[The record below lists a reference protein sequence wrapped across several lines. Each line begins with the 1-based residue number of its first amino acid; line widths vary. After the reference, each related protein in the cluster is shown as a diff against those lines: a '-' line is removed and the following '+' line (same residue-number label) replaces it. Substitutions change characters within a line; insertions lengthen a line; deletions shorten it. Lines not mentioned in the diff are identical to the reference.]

1 MMNRKRLKN
10 HQNTERPLLA
20 TLGLN
25 KMTPAQIINSLACD
39 IADQLDVTR
48 IVFVTIENPY
58 QHENDTYLWLY
69 LETSNSPM
77 ISVRLKGK
85 PDELQRIIDAERALR
100 EANDYRPFEWTSP
113 ELADER
119 QARRDGT
126 GTEPE
131 GDNQWIILP

>member
-1 MMNRKRLKN
+1 
-10 HQNTERPLLA
+10 
-20 TLGLN
+20 
-25 KMTPAQIINSLACD
+25 MTPAQIMNCLACT

-131 GDNQWIILP
+131 GDNR

>member
-1 MMNRKRLKN
+1 MMTHRKRTKN
-10 HQNTERPLLA
+10 HQNTERLLLA

-100 EANDYRPFEWTSP
+100 EANDYRPYEWTAP
-113 ELADER
+113 L
-119 QARRDGT
+119 
-126 GTEPE
+126 
-131 GDNQWIILP
+131 